1 MGAIIKASNG
11 GSKGGTG
18 GLEGYLKKEGKT
30 EEKLMYGK
38 DCDVKDFAKDFQIT
52 KELYEKTTGRQHTHF
67 IQSWRPGEVTAKQA
81 NEIGQEFLKHEKF
94 NGFQAVVITHI
105 IYYRKVYIYIIGT
118 SIHL

>member
-38 DCDVKDFAKDFQIT
+38 DCDVNNFAKDFQAT
-52 KELYEKTTGRQHTHF
+52 ALLQLY
-67 IQSWRPGEVTAKQA
+67 
-81 NEIGQEFLKHEKF
+81 
-94 NGFQAVVITHI
+94 
-105 IYYRKVYIYIIGT
+105 
-118 SIHL
+118 